1 MITATTKS
9 PSGGIDLYPVYD
21 KITVSTRSTTI
32 PGYGT
37 YHAIY
42 DGQFYVNLG
51 LWRRQT
57 NNIALRKD
65 LYKAAT
71 KINEKSEVYSYNKRT
86 SSDDYWNISV
96 RMQDYES
103 YYGSYYDRD
112 VAQSDYM
119 AAGTENGK
127 GIGKD
132 LEVYVT
138 YQIIVRNL
146 SESIVNE
153 ITEIVD
159 YYDNELEYKEN
170 LSWVMTGSKTG
181 ISQEEYLQIIRNS
194 NVSNINRSRKY

>member
-86 SSDDYWNISV
+86 SSDTK
-96 RMQDYES
+96 
-103 YYGSYYDRD
+103 
-112 VAQSDYM
+112 ATM
-119 AAGTENGK
+119 ALTMIE
-127 GIGKD
+127 
-132 LEVYVT
+132 
-138 YQIIVRNL
+138 
-146 SESIVNE
+146 
-153 ITEIVD
+153 
-159 YYDNELEYKEN
+159 
-170 LSWVMTGSKTG
+170 M
-181 ISQEEYLQIIRNS
+181 
-194 NVSNINRSRKY
+194 